1 MAGVG
6 ARVVGVPRSC
16 PQMWTCAI
24 KGLRAA
30 FPVKY
35 CLELGAGITVK
46 DEQTTYLDFTEV
58 GQAVE
63 AAELVGVFYRTEL
76 PCWYEEGPPVLG
88 GSSSFAA
95 SNAVPTGVSSSL
107 STAREAVGSESH
119 DQV

>member
-1 MAGVG
+1 
-6 ARVVGVPRSC
+6 
-16 PQMWTCAI
+16 MWTCAI

-58 GQAVE
+58 SQAVE

-88 GSSSFAA
+88 GGQFFCCFECGAYWRLQLAEHSQ
-95 SNAVPTGVSSSL
+95 
-107 STAREAVGSESH
+107 RGSWERIA
-119 DQV
+119 

>member
-1 MAGVG
+1 
-6 ARVVGVPRSC
+6 
-16 PQMWTCAI
+16 MWTCAI

-46 DEQTTYLDFTEV
+46 GEQTTYLDFTEV
-58 GQAVE
+58 SQAVE
-63 AAELVGVFYRTEL
+63 AAELAGALYRAEL
-76 PCWYEEGPPVLG
+76 PCWYEEGPVLG

-95 SNAVPTGVSSSL
+95 SNAVPTGISSSL